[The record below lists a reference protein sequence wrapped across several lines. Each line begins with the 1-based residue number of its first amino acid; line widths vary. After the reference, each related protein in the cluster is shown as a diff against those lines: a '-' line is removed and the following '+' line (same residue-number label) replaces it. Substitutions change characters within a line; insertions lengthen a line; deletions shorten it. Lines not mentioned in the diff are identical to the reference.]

1 MRRLHLAI
9 AGGLA
14 AVAAVGGTLSWWL
27 TRPAPLGLERSRVVL
42 AAGDVTVDGARAVP
56 KQLLTVGS
64 TVHTGRGSSACFS
77 VHGSRVCVGAN
88 AEVVLAE
95 LGEASATIQATR
107 GAVIVASVRDDVHV
121 ILPTGSVVA
130 RAATVAIEDAGGPG
144 ATVRALEGS
153 VPVKSTGQADVLLA
167 APEAVLVKDGKK
179 RPRAQALEAEEH
191 SVVVFAGSWQGT
203 AGAVIAIDGVHGR
216 VEVDGADLGLAPAAI
231 LVAEGTHTVIVRDG
245 GHETMHETMTLK
257 AGERVVRG
265 G

>member
-14 AVAAVGGTLSWWL
+14 AVAAVGSVLSWWL

-42 AAGDVTVDGARAVP
+42 ASGDVTVDGARAVP
-56 KQLLTVGS
+56 KQLLAVGS
-64 TVHTGRGSSACFS
+64 TVHTGHGNACFS
-77 VHGSRVCVGAN
+77 VHGSRVCIGAN

-121 ILPTGSVVA
+121 TLPTGSVVA
-130 RAATVAIEDAGGPG
+130 RAATVAIEDVGGPG

-153 VPVKSTGQADVLLA
+153 VPVKSNGQADVVLA
-167 APEAVLVKDGKK
+167 APDAILVKDGRK
-179 RPRAQALEAEEH
+179 RPRAQMLEAEER
-191 SVVVFAGSWQGT
+191 SVVVFSGSWQGT
-203 AGAVIAIDGVHGR
+203 AGAVIEIDGLHGR
-216 VEVDGADLGLAPAAI
+216 VEVDGADLGLAPTAF
-231 LVAEGTHTVIVRDG
+231 LVAEGTHTVIVRDSG
-245 GHETMHETMTLK
+245 RETMHETLNLT
-257 AGERVVRG
+257 AGQKVVRG